1 MTWTSRR
8 MDRWIALSCK
18 MTLQKISIS
27 WVAKRVGFWRRL
39 ATTNANACSKQSCA
53 KILAYKKLLRIG
65 SFSACTQH
73 HQSVITIN
81 NPQLKQNEGGNCLEL
96 GFVPDGLPN
105 RVGGAHGV
113 DGEDAVGGGE
123 RGKVDRLGVIIAETV
138 VVGGEGAALEHVV
151 GGSEP
156 GAVVVVVAAQ
166 TSHGMCWN
174 RRGKKSNRYGKHE
187 KSKGLDDRGE
197 VWVASNRHLASLL
210 CIFKLPCLVH
220 LKSHGIIVVLNI
232 YNRCVKYL
240 IVNVKIMKII
250 SF

>member
-1 MTWTSRR
+1 M
-8 MDRWIALSCK
+8 
-18 MTLQKISIS
+18 
-27 WVAKRVGFWRRL
+27 

-123 RGKVDRLGVIIAETV
+123 RGKVDRFGVVIAETA
-138 VVGGEGAALEHVV
+138 VVGGEGAVLEHFVR
-151 GGSEP
+151 GREP
-156 GAVVVVVAAQ
+156 GGAAGVVVVVVAAQ
-166 TSHGMCWN
+166 TSHGM
-174 RRGKKSNRYGKHE
+174 G
-187 KSKGLDDRGE
+187 
-197 VWVASNRHLASLL
+197 
-210 CIFKLPCLVH
+210 
-220 LKSHGIIVVLNI
+220 
-232 YNRCVKYL
+232 
-240 IVNVKIMKII
+240 
-250 SF
+250 